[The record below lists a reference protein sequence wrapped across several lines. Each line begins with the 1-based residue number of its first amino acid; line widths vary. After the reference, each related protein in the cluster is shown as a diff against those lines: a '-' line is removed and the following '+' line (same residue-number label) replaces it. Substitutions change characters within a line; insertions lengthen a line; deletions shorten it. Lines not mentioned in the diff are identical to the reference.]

1 MSRCAGT
8 SRTDTSLS
16 SENPPSAQQAA
27 LSEIAEV
34 EAQLGEKPLAVAA
47 TSGVKRSAL
56 STFLWA
62 FPATLWLSVFLLA
75 PVIMIVLVSLWTR
88 NTNGFEAWSWT
99 TANYRTLL
107 NTDVYQTALLRTFQ
121 RAVFV
126 GILALAI
133 GYPIAYFLSQIKSLR
148 KQIALF
154 ILVLAPFWTA
164 YLIRVIAWSPVLGQ
178 NGAINYV
185 AQKLGVG
192 PFDFLLYS
200 DFAVNVTLVQLY
212 VLFMVTPI
220 FFQLAAIDNSAIEAA
235 KDLGASPYKVFREV
249 ILPLSLPG
257 VMIGFIFIFVLVM
270 GDFATV
276 RFIGGST
283 VDSVGNEVNVY
294 YNNVDLPTAA
304 AGASI
309 LVVAMMIGVVV
320 LLRFAKIRDSV
331 SVVASAKPRHRT
343 LDFIGKWLLA
353 AVVALGGL
361 YTLYA
366 SWKTLFELA
375 VGIAVVAGILVGLYY
390 VLGRKLQRVLG
401 VFFAGFLVLMYG
413 PTLLMGLLSF
423 QGSRGLT
430 AFPTSGLFSTY
441 WYDILINDETQQALR
456 DSIVVSLKLSAL
468 VCIITAILS
477 LMLGMAFRERF
488 RGSTALFYL
497 VLLSLMTP
505 GLLLSLGTTL
515 LTSYLGRD
523 VSIYTTALGVQVV
536 WALPFGFLVM
546 LTVFNRYDARAEE
559 AARDLGA
566 SAIRTFREITLPI
579 VWVGVFGA
587 ALFGF
592 TLAWN
597 EFERTYL
604 VTGPIATLPT
614 ELYTVMTATVFQPYI
629 FALGVLTTLFSFVLI
644 ALFLIVSGLAVRHAR
659 SKATQGEDAEFTMA
673 PTATNGD

>member
-1 MSRCAGT
+1 
-8 SRTDTSLS
+8 LS
-16 SENPPSAQQAA
+16 SENLPSAQQTA

-47 TSGVKRSAL
+47 TSGIRRSPLA
-56 STFLWA
+56 TFLWA
-62 FPATLWLSVFLLA
+62 APATLWLFVFLLA
-75 PVIMIVLVSLWTR
+75 PVVMIVLVSLWKR
-88 NTNGFEAWSWT
+88 DVNGFQAWDWT
-99 TANYRTLL
+99 TENYRTLS
-107 NTDVYQTALLRTFQ
+107 NTDVYRTALLRTFQ

-126 GILALAI
+126 CTLSLAI

-148 KQIALF
+148 RQIALF

-164 YLIRVIAWSPVLGQ
+164 YLIRVIAWNPVLGQ
-178 NGAINYV
+178 NGAINYL
-185 AQKLGVG
+185 AQKLGFHA
-192 PFDFLLYS
+192 FDFLIYS
-200 DFAVNVTLVQLY
+200 DFSVNLTLVQLY
-212 VLFMVTPI
+212 VLFMVTPV
-220 FFQLAAIDNSAIEAA
+220 FFQLAAIEDSAIEAA
-235 KDLGASPYKVFREV
+235 KDLGASPFKVFREV

-283 VDSVGNEVNVY
+283 VTSVGSTVNDY
-294 YNNVDLPTAA
+294 YNNVNLPVAA

-309 LVVAMMIGVVV
+309 LVVAMMAGVVI
-320 LLRFAKIRDSV
+320 LLKFAKIRDSV
-331 SVVASAKPRHRT
+331 SVVASAKERNRT
-343 LDFIGKWLLA
+343 LDAAGKWILTGALALL
-353 AVVALGGL
+353 GL

-366 SWKTLFELA
+366 SWKTLLELA
-375 VGIAVVAGILVGLYY
+375 IGIVAVGAVLAGLYV
-390 VLGRKLQRVLG
+390 VLGRKLQRALG
-401 VFFAGFLVLMYG
+401 VFFAGFLLLMYG
-413 PTLLMGLLSF
+413 PTLVMAVLSF
-423 QGSRGLT
+423 QGTQGLT
-430 AFPTSGLFSTY
+430 SFPASGLFSTY
-441 WYDILINDETQQALR
+441 WYDILVNDETQAALR

-468 VCIITAILS
+468 VCVITAVLS

-488 RGSTALFYL
+488 RGSTPLFYL

-566 SAIRTFREITLPI
+566 SALRTFREVTLPI

-604 VTGPIATLPT
+604 VTGPVATLPT
-614 ELYTVMTATVFQPYI
+614 QLYTVMTATVFQPYI

-644 ALFLIVSGLAVRHAR
+644 VLFLLVSGVAVRRAR
-659 SKATQGEDAEFTMA
+659 AKAVADDSGEEFSMSAAPA
-673 PTATNGD
+673 PTPSGD

>member
-1 MSRCAGT
+1 M
-8 SRTDTSLS
+8 S
-16 SENPPSAQQAA
+16 SENLPTAQQSA
-27 LSEIAEV
+27 LAEIAEV

-47 TSGVKRSAL
+47 TSGIKRSGLA
-56 STFLWA
+56 TFLWA
-62 FPATLWLSVFLLA
+62 APATLWLCVFLLA
-75 PVIMIVLVSLWTR
+75 PVVMIVLVSFWSR
-88 NTNGFEAWSWT
+88 SVNGFEAWDWT
-99 TANYRTLL
+99 TENYRAIWDSGT
-107 NTDVYQTALLRTFQ
+107 YRTALLRTFQ

-126 GILALAI
+126 CILCLAI

-164 YLIRVIAWSPVLGQ
+164 YLIRVIAWNPVLGR
-178 NGAINYV
+178 NGAINYL
-185 AQKLGVG
+185 ADKLGFD
-192 PFDFLLYS
+192 PFDFLIYS
-200 DFAVNVTLVQLY
+200 DFAVNLTLVQLY
-212 VLFMVTPI
+212 VLFMVTPV
-220 FFQLAAIDNSAIEAA
+220 FFQLAAIDNSAVEAA

-257 VMIGFIFIFVLVM
+257 VMIGLIFIFVLVM

-283 VDSVGNEVNVY
+283 VTSVGNEVNLY
-294 YNNVDLPTAA
+294 YNNVNLPAAA

-309 LVVAMMIGVVV
+309 LVVAMMAGVVI
-320 LLRFAKIRDSV
+320 LLKFAKIRDSV
-331 SVVASAKPRHRT
+331 SVVASAKPRNKT
-343 LDFIGKWLLA
+343 ADAIGKWLLTA
-353 AVVALGGL
+353 ALVVLGI

-366 SWKTLFELA
+366 SWKTLIELA
-375 VGIAVVAGILVGLYY
+375 IGIAAVGAVMAGLY
-390 VLGRKLQRVLG
+390 VLLGRKLQRVLG
-401 VFFAGFLVLMYG
+401 VFFGGFLVLMYG
-413 PTLLMGLLSF
+413 PTIVMTVLSF

-430 AFPTSGLFSTY
+430 SFPASGLFSSY
-441 WYDILINDETQQALR
+441 WYDILVNDETQAALR
-456 DSIVVSLKLSAL
+456 DSIMVSLKLSAL
-468 VCIITAILS
+468 VCIITAVLS

-488 RGSTALFYL
+488 RGSTPLFYL

-505 GLLLSLGTTL
+505 GLLLSLGSTL
-515 LTSYLGRD
+515 LSSYLGRD
-523 VSIYTTALGVQVV
+523 TSIYTTALGVQVV

-566 SAIRTFREITLPI
+566 SAIRTFREVTLPI

-604 VTGPIATLPT
+604 VTGYISTLPVQ
-614 ELYTVMTATVFQPYI
+614 LYTVMTATVFQPYI
-629 FALGVLTTLFSFVLI
+629 FALGVLTTLFSIILI
-644 ALFLIVSGLAVRHAR
+644 ALFLAVSSVAVRRSRAR
-659 SKATQGEDAEFTMA
+659 VVEEDSDGDFSMAASQAEA
-673 PTATNGD
+673 PAASGD

>member
-1 MSRCAGT
+1 M
-8 SRTDTSLS
+8 S
-16 SENPPSAQQAA
+16 SEDVPGAQQAA
-27 LSEIAEV
+27 LAQVEEI

-47 TSGVKRSAL
+47 TSGVKRSGLA
-56 STFLWA
+56 TFLWA
-62 FPATLWLSVFLLA
+62 APATLWLCVFLLA
-75 PVIMIVLVSLWTR
+75 PVVMIVLVSLWTR
-88 NTNGFEAWSWT
+88 DTNGFKAWSWT
-99 TANYRTLL
+99 LDNYRTFW
-107 NTDVYQTALLRTFQ
+107 NSEVFRTALQRTFQ

-126 GILALAI
+126 CLLSLVI
-133 GYPIAYFLSQIKSLR
+133 GYPIAYFLAQIKSLR
-148 KQIALF
+148 TQIALF

-185 AQKLGVG
+185 AGKLGFG

-200 DFAVNVTLVQLY
+200 DFAVNLTLVQLY
-212 VLFMVTPI
+212 VLFMVTPV
-220 FFQLAAIDNSAIEAA
+220 FFQLAAIDSSAVEAA
-235 KDLGASPYKVFREV
+235 KDLGASPYRVFREV

-257 VMIGFIFIFVLVM
+257 IMIGFIFIFVLVM

-276 RFIGGST
+276 RVIGGST

-304 AGASI
+304 AGASV
-309 LVVAMMIGVVV
+309 LVVAMMVGVII
-320 LLRFAKIRDSV
+320 LLKFAKIRDSV
-331 SVVASAKPRHRT
+331 SVVAPAKERHRT
-343 LDFIGKWLLA
+343 LDAIGKWLLTGLL
-353 AVVALGGL
+353 AVLGL
-361 YTLYA
+361 YTLYS
-366 SWKTLFELA
+366 SWRTLLELA
-375 VGIAVVAGILVGLYY
+375 LGIAVVTAVLAGLY
-390 VLGRKLQRVLG
+390 VILGRKLQRVLG
-401 VFFAGFLVLMYG
+401 VFFCGFLVLMYG
-413 PTLLMGLLSF
+413 PTLLMTLLSF

-430 AFPTSGLFSTY
+430 AFPTSGIFSTY
-441 WYDILINDETQQALR
+441 WYDILINDSTQQALR
-456 DSIVVSLKLSAL
+456 DAIVVSLKLSAL
-468 VCIITAILS
+468 VCIITAVLS

-488 RGSTALFYL
+488 RGSTAIFYL

-523 VSIYTTALGVQVV
+523 VSLYTTALGVQVV

-566 SAIRTFREITLPI
+566 SAIRTFREVTLPI

-604 VTGPIATLPT
+604 VTGPVSTLPT
-614 ELYTVMTATVFQPYI
+614 ELYNVMTASVFQPYI

-644 ALFLIVSGLAVRHAR
+644 ALFLVVSGLAVRRAR
-659 SKATQGEDAEFTMA
+659 AKAIVQDDDAETMSMSMAPA
-673 PTATNGD
+673 PTAGD

>member
-1 MSRCAGT
+1 M
-8 SRTDTSLS
+8 S
-16 SENPPSAQQAA
+16 SENLPSAQQTA
-27 LSEIAEV
+27 LAEIAEV

-47 TSGVKRSAL
+47 TSGIKRSGLA
-56 STFLWA
+56 TFLWA
-62 FPATLWLSVFLLA
+62 APATLWLFVFLLA
-75 PVIMIVLVSLWTR
+75 PVVMIVLVSLWKR
-88 NTNGFEAWSWT
+88 DVNGFAAWDWT
-99 TANYRTLL
+99 TANYRGIWDSST
-107 NTDVYQTALLRTFQ
+107 YRTALLRTFQ

-126 GILALAI
+126 CVISLAI
-133 GYPIAYFLSQIKSLR
+133 GYPIAFFLSQIKSLR

-164 YLIRVIAWSPVLGQ
+164 YLIRVISWNPVLGR
-178 NGAINYV
+178 NGAINYL
-185 AQKLGVG
+185 AGKLGFD
-192 PFDFLLYS
+192 PFDFLIYS
-200 DFAVNVTLVQLY
+200 DFAVNLTLVQLY
-212 VLFMVTPI
+212 VLFMVTPV
-220 FFQLAAIDNSAIEAA
+220 FFQLAAIDDSAVEAA
-235 KDLGASPYKVFREV
+235 KDLGASPFKVFREV

-257 VMIGFIFIFVLVM
+257 VMIGFIFVFVLVM
-270 GDFATV
+270 GDFVTV
-276 RFIGGST
+276 RFISGST
-283 VDSVGNEVNVY
+283 VTSVGNEVNVY
-294 YNNVDLPTAA
+294 YNNVNLPSAA

-309 LVVAMMIGVVV
+309 LVVAMMAGVVI
-320 LLRFAKIRDSV
+320 LLKFAKIRDSV
-331 SVVASAKPRHRT
+331 SVVASAKPRN
-343 LDFIGKWLLA
+343 LMADAIGKWLLA
-353 AVVALGGL
+353 GVLALLGL

-366 SWKTLFELA
+366 SWRTLLELAIGILA
-375 VGIAVVAGILVGLYY
+375 VGAVLAGLYI
-390 VLGRKLQRVLG
+390 VLGRKLQRALG
-401 VFFAGFLVLMYG
+401 VFFGGFLLLMYG
-413 PTLLMGLLSF
+413 PTIVMTLLSF

-430 AFPTSGLFSTY
+430 SFPASGIFSTY
-441 WYDILINDETQQALR
+441 WYDILINDETQAPLR
-456 DSIVVSLKLSAL
+456 DAIVVSLKLSAI
-468 VCIITAILS
+468 VCIITAVLS

-488 RGSTALFYL
+488 RGSTPLFYL

-566 SAIRTFREITLPI
+566 SAIRTFREVTLPI

-604 VTGPIATLPT
+604 VTGPVATLPT
-614 ELYTVMTATVFQPYI
+614 QLYTVMTATVFQPYI

-644 ALFLIVSGLAVRHAR
+644 ALFLVVSGIAVRRAR
-659 SKATQGEDAEFTMA
+659 AKAVQEDVAEEFSMSAATA
-673 PTATNGD
+673 PGAEH

>member
-1 MSRCAGT
+1 
-8 SRTDTSLS
+8 
-16 SENPPSAQQAA
+16 
-27 LSEIAEV
+27 
-34 EAQLGEKPLAVAA
+34 
-47 TSGVKRSAL
+47 
-56 STFLWA
+56 
-62 FPATLWLSVFLLA
+62 
-75 PVIMIVLVSLWTR
+75 VI
-88 NTNGFEAWSWT
+88 
-99 TANYRTLL
+99 
-107 NTDVYQTALLRTFQ
+107 
-121 RAVFV
+121 
-126 GILALAI
+126 
-133 GYPIAYFLSQIKSLR
+133 
-148 KQIALF
+148 
-154 ILVLAPFWTA
+154 
-164 YLIRVIAWSPVLGQ
+164 
-178 NGAINYV
+178 
-185 AQKLGVG
+185 
-192 PFDFLLYS
+192 
-200 DFAVNVTLVQLY
+200 
-212 VLFMVTPI
+212 
-220 FFQLAAIDNSAIEAA
+220 
-235 KDLGASPYKVFREV
+235 
-249 ILPLSLPG
+249 
-257 VMIGFIFIFVLVM
+257 
-270 GDFATV
+270 
-276 RFIGGST
+276 
-283 VDSVGNEVNVY
+283 
-294 YNNVDLPTAA
+294 
-304 AGASI
+304 
-309 LVVAMMIGVVV
+309 

-331 SVVASAKPRHRT
+331 SVVASAKPPHRT
-343 LDFIGKWLLA
+343 LDAIGKWLLA
-353 AVVALGGL
+353 AVVAVLGL

-366 SWKTLFELA
+366 SWKTLLELA

-390 VLGRKLQRVLG
+390 LLGRKLQRVLG

-441 WYDILINDETQQALR
+441 WYDILINDETQAALR
-456 DSIVVSLKLSAL
+456 DSIVVSLKLSTL

-566 SAIRTFREITLPI
+566 SALRTFREVTLPI

-604 VTGPIATLPT
+604 VTGPVATLPT

-659 SKATQGEDAEFTMA
+659 SKAIHSEDAEFTMS
-673 PTATNGD
+673 PTATSGD

>member
-1 MSRCAGT
+1 
-8 SRTDTSLS
+8 LS
-16 SENPPSAQQAA
+16 SETPSAQHAA
-27 LSEIAEV
+27 LVEIAEV
-34 EAQLGEKPLAVAA
+34 EAQLGEKPQSAVAA
-47 TSGVKRSAL
+47 TSGIKRSGLA
-56 STFLWA
+56 TFLWA
-62 FPATLWLSVFLLA
+62 APATLWLGVFLLA
-75 PVIMIVLVSLWTR
+75 PVVMIVLVSFWVR
-88 NTNGFEAWSWT
+88 GTNGFEAWNWT
-99 TANYRTLL
+99 TANYGTLWD
-107 NTDVYQTALLRTFQ
+107 TSTYQTALLRTFQ

-126 GILALAI
+126 CTICLAI

-164 YLIRVIAWSPVLGQ
+164 YLIRVIAWNPTLGQ
-178 NGAINYV
+178 NGAINYL
-185 AQKLGVG
+185 AGKLGLG
-192 PFDFLLYS
+192 PFDFLIYS
-200 DFAVNVTLVQLY
+200 DFGVNLTLVQLY

-220 FFQLAAIDNSAIEAA
+220 FFQLAAIDHSAIEAA
-235 KDLGASPYKVFREV
+235 KDLGASPVKVFREV

-283 VDSVGNEVNVY
+283 VTSVGGTVNEY
-294 YNNVDLPTAA
+294 YNNVNLPVAA

-309 LVVAMMIGVVV
+309 LVVAMMAGVVI
-320 LLRFAKIRDSV
+320 LLKFAKIRDSV
-331 SVVASAKPRHRT
+331 SVVASAKQRNET
-343 LDFIGKWLLA
+343 LDSLGKWILTA
-353 AVVALGGL
+353 ALVILGL
-361 YTLYA
+361 YTVYA
-366 SWKTLFELA
+366 SWLTLLKIA
-375 VGIAVVAGILVGLYY
+375 IGIAVVAAILAGLY
-390 VLGRKLQRVLG
+390 VLLGRNLQRSLG
-401 VFFAGFLVLMYG
+401 VFFGGFLVLMYG
-413 PTLLMGLLSF
+413 PTIVMGLLSF
-423 QGSRGLT
+423 QGTNGLT
-430 AFPTSGLFSTY
+430 SFPASGLFSSY
-441 WYDILINDETQQALR
+441 WYDILVNDETQSALR
-456 DSIVVSLKLSAL
+456 DSIGVSLKLSAL
-468 VCIITAILS
+468 VCVITAVLS

-488 RGSTALFYL
+488 RGSTPLFYL

-523 VSIYTTALGVQVV
+523 VSLYTTALGVQVV

-566 SAIRTFREITLPI
+566 SAIRTFREVTLPI

-604 VTGPIATLPT
+604 VIGPIATLPT
-614 ELYTVMTATVFQPYI
+614 QLYTVMTATVFQPYI
-629 FALGVLTTLFSFVLI
+629 FALGVLTTLFSFLLI
-644 ALFLIVSGLAVRHAR
+644 GIFLLVSGVSVRR
-659 SKATQGEDAEFTMA
+659 SAAKTVAADDAEQFRMSGANA
-673 PTATNGD
+673 PTTATSGD

>member
-1 MSRCAGT
+1 
-8 SRTDTSLS
+8 LS
-16 SENPPSAQQAA
+16 SENLPTAQQSA
-27 LSEIAEV
+27 LAEIAEV

-47 TSGVKRSAL
+47 TSGIKRSGLA
-56 STFLWA
+56 TFLWA
-62 FPATLWLSVFLLA
+62 APATLWLCVFLLA
-75 PVIMIVLVSLWTR
+75 PVVMIVLVSFWSR
-88 NTNGFEAWSWT
+88 SVNGFEAWDWT
-99 TANYRTLL
+99 TENYRAIWDSGT
-107 NTDVYQTALLRTFQ
+107 YRTALLRTFQ

-126 GILALAI
+126 CILCLAI

-185 AQKLGVG
+185 AGKLGFG

-200 DFAVNVTLVQLY
+200 DFAVNLTLVQLY
-212 VLFMVTPI
+212 VLFMVTPV
-220 FFQLAAIDNSAIEAA
+220 FFQLAAIDSSAVEAA

-257 VMIGFIFIFVLVM
+257 IMIGFIFIFVLVM

-276 RFIGGST
+276 RVIGGST

-304 AGASI
+304 AGASV
-309 LVVAMMIGVVV
+309 LVVAMMVGVII
-320 LLRFAKIRDSV
+320 LLKFAKIRDSV
-331 SVVASAKPRHRT
+331 SVVAPAKERHRT
-343 LDFIGKWLLA
+343 LDAIGKWLLTGLL
-353 AVVALGGL
+353 AVLGL
-361 YTLYA
+361 YTLYS
-366 SWKTLFELA
+366 SWRTLLELA
-375 VGIAVVAGILVGLYY
+375 LGIAVVTAVLAGLY
-390 VLGRKLQRVLG
+390 VILGRKLQRVLG
-401 VFFAGFLVLMYG
+401 VFFCGFLVLMYG
-413 PTLLMGLLSF
+413 PTLLMTLLSF

-430 AFPTSGLFSTY
+430 AFPTSGIFSTY
-441 WYDILINDETQQALR
+441 WYDILINDSTQQALR
-456 DSIVVSLKLSAL
+456 DAIVVSLKLSAL
-468 VCIITAILS
+468 VCIITAVLS

-488 RGSTALFYL
+488 RGSTAIFYL

-523 VSIYTTALGVQVV
+523 VSLYTTALGVQVV

-566 SAIRTFREITLPI
+566 SAIRTFREVTLPI

-604 VTGPIATLPT
+604 VTGPVSTLPT
-614 ELYTVMTATVFQPYI
+614 ELYNVMTASVFQPYI

-644 ALFLIVSGLAVRHAR
+644 ALFLVVSGLAVRRAR
-659 SKATQGEDAEFTMA
+659 AKAIVQDDDAETMSMSMAPA
-673 PTATNGD
+673 PTAGD

>member
-1 MSRCAGT
+1 
-8 SRTDTSLS
+8 LS
-16 SENPPSAQQAA
+16 SENLPSAQQTA
-27 LSEIAEV
+27 LAEIAEV

-47 TSGVKRSAL
+47 TSGIKRSGLATL
-56 STFLWA
+56 LWA
-62 FPATLWLSVFLLA
+62 APATLWLIVFLLA
-75 PVIMIVLVSLWTR
+75 PVVMIVLVSLWKR
-88 NTNGFEAWSWT
+88 DVNGFAAWDWT
-99 TANYRTLL
+99 TENYRGIWDSST
-107 NTDVYQTALLRTFQ
+107 YRTALLRTFQ

-126 GILALAI
+126 CTISLAI

-164 YLIRVIAWSPVLGQ
+164 YLIRVIAWNPVLGQ
-178 NGAINYV
+178 NGAINYL
-185 AQKLGVG
+185 AGKLGFD
-192 PFDFLLYS
+192 PFDFLIYS
-200 DFAVNVTLVQLY
+200 DFAVNLTLVQLY
-212 VLFMVTPI
+212 VLFMVTPV
-220 FFQLAAIDNSAIEAA
+220 FFQLAAIDNSAVEAA
-235 KDLGASPYKVFREV
+235 KDLGASPFKVFREV

-283 VDSVGNEVNVY
+283 VTSVGNEVIVY
-294 YNNVDLPTAA
+294 YNNVNLPSAA

-309 LVVAMMIGVVV
+309 LVVAMMAGVVI
-320 LLRFAKIRDSV
+320 LLKFAKIRDSV

-343 LDFIGKWLLA
+343 ADAVGKWLLA
-353 AVVALGGL
+353 GVLAVLGV

-366 SWKTLFELA
+366 SWRTLLELA
-375 VGIAVVAGILVGLYY
+375 IGIAAVGAVLAGLYV
-390 VLGRKLQRVLG
+390 VLGRKLQRALG
-401 VFFAGFLVLMYG
+401 VFFGGFLLLMYG
-413 PTLLMGLLSF
+413 PTIVMTLLSF

-430 AFPTSGLFSTY
+430 SFPAAGVFSTY
-441 WYDILINDETQQALR
+441 WYDILINDETQAQLR
-456 DSIVVSLKLSAL
+456 DAIMVSLKLSAI
-468 VCIITAILS
+468 VCVITAVLS

-488 RGSTALFYL
+488 RGSTPLFYL

-505 GLLLSLGTTL
+505 GLLLSLGSTL
-515 LTSYLGRD
+515 LTSYIGRD

-566 SAIRTFREITLPI
+566 SAIRTFSEVTLPI

-604 VTGPIATLPT
+604 VTGPVVTLPVQ
-614 ELYTVMTATVFQPYI
+614 LYTVMTATVFQPYI
-629 FALGVLTTLFSFVLI
+629 FALGVLTTLFAFVLI
-644 ALFLIVSGLAVRHAR
+644 VLFLIVSGIAVRRAR
-659 SKATQGEDAEFTMA
+659 AKAVQEDSAEEFSMSATSAAA
-673 PTATNGD
+673 PSGD